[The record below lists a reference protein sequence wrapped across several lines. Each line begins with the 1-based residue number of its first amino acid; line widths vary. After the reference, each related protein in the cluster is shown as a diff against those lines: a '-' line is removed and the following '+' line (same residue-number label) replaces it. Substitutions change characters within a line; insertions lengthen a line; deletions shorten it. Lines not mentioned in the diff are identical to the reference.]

1 MPAPPPGA
9 AKAKQTAAH
18 KFRFTQTAIDAL
30 TSDPGGAAHE
40 TEFCDSEV
48 VGLRLAVSATTGRKH
63 FRLRYRIFGRKR
75 CIRIGEYP
83 SVTIKDARQRA
94 HEFKAMI
101 ARDIDPLVER
111 RALAAIPT
119 FEEFALGEYLEHAKV
134 HKRSWAEDEQKL
146 RKVLIPALGKRQLP
160 AVGARDV
167 ELIHANLR
175 RTNAPATCNR
185 YLTLLHRMFTLAVQ
199 WGHLERNPAAAVR
212 KYREDNARER
222 YLKPD
227 EIVRLLAVLKD
238 WPNPSVAGLLRFL
251 LFTGLRRGEAMTM
264 PWRCVEREQNTV
276 YLERT
281 KSGRKRTVYL
291 NELARGVI
299 EEMWALRKRDHPYVF
314 PGHKRRSPL
323 VNPMRAF
330 REIRKAAKLGKD
342 LRIHDLRHSFA
353 SLAISGGASL
363 YEVQKLLGHSSSV
376 MTARYAHIGDQA
388 LANAAEG
395 VARQIS
401 GGADSV
407 PG

>member
-1 MPAPPPGA
+1 MSASPPGA
-9 AKAKQTAAH
+9 AAATQSAGH
-18 KFRFTQTAIDAL
+18 RFTFTQTAIDAL
-30 TSDPGGAAHE
+30 THDPASAAHE
-40 TEFCDSEV
+40 TEHCDAV
-48 VGLRLAVSATTGRKH
+48 VIGLRLAVSNTSGRKH
-63 FRLRYRIFGRKR
+63 FRLRYRLFGRKR
-75 CIRIGEYP
+75 CIRLGEYP
-83 SVTIKDARQRA
+83 SVSIKDARQRA

-111 RALAAIPT
+111 QARAAIPT
-119 FEEFALGEYLEHAKV
+119 FGEFALGEYLEHAKL

-146 RKVLIPALGKRQLP
+146 KQVLIPALGRRQLS
-160 AVGARDV
+160 AVGARDIEV
-167 ELIHANLR
+167 IHAKLR
-175 RTNAPATCNR
+175 LTNAPATCNR

-238 WPNPSVAGLLRFL
+238 WRSPSVAALLRFL

-299 EEMWALRKRDHPYVF
+299 EEMWAARERDHPYVF
-314 PGHKRRSPL
+314 PGHKRRAPL

-330 REIRKAAKLGKD
+330 REIRKAAKLGTE

-401 GGADSV
+401 GGAAQ
-407 PG
+407 PE